1 MLTEGFTLKRMFRQT
16 LAILMI
22 TLLAVIV
29 PGMAVSGAERGSETA
44 GLSVLSEPSA
54 AVVYLDGES
63 QGLTPLDLDR
73 LSPGDHRI
81 TLVKDG
87 YIENSRIVSLE
98 GNRPQTV
105 DVTLTP
111 SNDQMRYSMQI
122 GGGGGGGSKLPLI
135 LGIAGGGAVAAVLLL
150 RGSNEPPNPGTVS
163 ISPNRIGIAALTN
176 FSFSSSASDAD
187 GDPLTF
193 SWDFGDGSTGTGPS
207 VTHVFNSGGSFTVTV
222 TVSDGDD
229 SAMATGSVTV
239 RDINGTWRDPGLFGG
254 ATLTL
259 TQNGTNVTGTYRG
272 CGRSRKRGRHAAG

>member
-1 MLTEGFTLKRMFRQT
+1 M
-16 LAILMI
+16 
-22 TLLAVIV
+22 
-29 PGMAVSGAERGSETA
+29 
-44 GLSVLSEPSA
+44 LSEPSA

-135 LGIAGGGAVAAVLLL
+135 LGIAGGGAVVAVLLL

-176 FSFSSSASDAD
+176 FSFSSSASDATEILSRLA
-187 GDPLTF
+187 GILVTEAPERVQA
-193 SWDFGDGSTGTGPS
+193 SPPS
-207 VTHVFNSGGSFTVTV
+207 S
-222 TVSDGDD
+222 
-229 SAMATGSVTV
+229 
-239 RDINGTWRDPGLFGG
+239 IP
-254 ATLTL
+254 
-259 TQNGTNVTGTYRG
+259 
-272 CGRSRKRGRHAAG
+272 AAVLQLL